1 MVIGTGA
8 SGGIGIGR
16 VMLVREQKPVY
27 ERRRIRDTKAELKKL
42 REAVESFVKATEE
55 LADKVMEEA
64 GEKEAGILRGHI
76 ILLKDPVMISEV
88 EKLINGGEC
97 AEAAV
102 EQICNMFISVF
113 SAVDDELTRQRAAD
127 EILAHPGNVPRIPYH
142 DLSVLPVKAV
152 RTHPGRCNS
161 RIDPSISCEFR
172 NGILRL

>member
-76 ILLKDPVMISEV
+76 ILLNSVKEREAYQKDLEQAFDALSAFP
-88 EKLINGGEC
+88 GGMQAGGGITPETAGC
-97 AEAAV
+97 FLDAGASHV
-102 EQICNMFISVF
+102 IVTSYV
-113 SAVDDELTRQRAAD
+113 
-127 EILAHPGNVPRIPYH
+127 
-142 DLSVLPVKAV
+142 
-152 RTHPGRCNS
+152 
-161 RIDPSISCEFR
+161 FR
-172 NGILRL
+172 NGKLNEAALREMIGAAGSDRLV